1 MYTSS
6 LLEDVQI
13 LTGKEDHLG
22 WVKRSLQ
29 VCRVAAYVKSGNAS
43 NRYQA
48 GLFVPAKDEERAR
61 FLAKAYI
68 DRCNADML
76 VGIDVKEVFCGSAL
90 SSSNDEFVG

>member
-1 MYTSS
+1 MFNSR
-6 LLEDVQI
+6 LVEDVQI
-13 LTGKEDHLG
+13 LTGKEEHLG

-29 VCRVAAYVKSGNAS
+29 VCRVAAYVKPGSPS

-48 GLFVPAKDEERAR
+48 GLYVPVKDEERAR

-76 VGIDVKEVFCGSAL
+76 VGIDVEEVFCGS
-90 SSSNDEFVG
+90 SVSSNSEFVC